1 MSSHD
6 HGHWSVKISLYFLR
20 CLLLEK
26 SSRGDNNITLDA
38 LHTLH
43 HDNSPVF
50 TKIWTQSSMSHLFL
64 SFWFHN
70 WVSSSFSFL
79 HARHHPL
86 LDDAIVVNFQVW
98 KIISVA
104 FLMKFRTL
112 SNYWNVT
119 ARKFFRMSISD
130 AEFLDLGMP
139 INNCKVHM
147 FFFHAAS
154 SLSSPLKNVENVL
167 FNLNLASI
175 QILVINEHWMNPHIQ
190 SA

>member
-1 MSSHD
+1 MIMVIGQSKSHYIFF
-6 HGHWSVKISLYFLR
+6 VVFF
-20 CLLLEK
+20 
-26 SSRGDNNITLDA
+26 SRNLAGDNNITLDA

-50 TKIWTQSSMSHLFL
+50 TKIWTKTSMSHLLFL

-119 ARKFFRMSISD
+119 AARKFFRMSISD